1 MMWYNVNM
9 IKAYNCV
16 ALWAALDKLKEI
28 VAENE
33 KKGKKTVIFCEDRLS
48 LAAERTVCAAVGGSF
63 STSVYTFARFLSSE
77 KGKNPNLLSSQGSA
91 MAVRKIIEE
100 NKESLTLFKK
110 LSASA
115 AAQSVYDTIALLYS
129 SRISSEQT
137 ALAAQQGGI
146 LGGKLHDI
154 AVIYSAYEKYLEE
167 SGKEDRNGYL
177 AKLGQVIEDSEK
189 IKGNAVVFLGFQAL
203 TTAAVE
209 CARSAFISASD
220 VYGIFVGGAEDLYVN
235 EACAKFTLAAKEFG
249 GAEVLSVDTSLNHEA
264 EILRKN
270 IFNPESFYTQP
281 VPSQSVHLIEAAD
294 GQDELE
300 FIAARIKKHVEED
313 NERYAKISVMLPN
326 LDSGVRAL
334 SRVFSAYKIP
344 FYADRRF
351 ALSEHPLSS
360 FIINY
365 LLCALSGCRPQDVD
379 GVISSPYFPAK
390 REEKDEF
397 RNYLLRLANWRG
409 GVKKQPADD
418 IFTSFKFNK
427 EVVERVRKT
436 FLDGLSKIDKKPV
449 KSSICGGLRELL
461 TLFDVQKKLR
471 ETAEQFK
478 DEKPME
484 SQFCLRAYDSVN
496 SVIDEAESLSGEVSL
511 GEFIKILKS
520 GFSAMKISLIPP
532 KADAVFVGDLAATA
546 NTGSDVVFAARL
558 TSDIP
563 STSADT
569 ALLTD
574 RDIAMLEKL
583 NLDISPKI
591 GQVNARKRETC
602 ALNICAFRKHLYLSY
617 PANLEGEECGAS
629 EIISYAS
636 ALFLAPSGSRLAPVT
651 TEKIERSLKAAPY
664 YCSEPL
670 PAIRRLQKFRMGF
683 EASSIFEVLK
693 RHNLKDEAERGL
705 KKRVHRPISCGKRLY
720 LNYGSLSPTALESY
734 FSCPYLGFMRQG
746 LKVKERE
753 EGCVRPIDT
762 GNFIHSVLQD
772 VAVELGSIENDEK
785 LRALAGEIARK
796 KLEKT
801 PYSSLTQTKSGQ
813 YTAEMLI
820 SEAVEVSSGMYE
832 QLANS
837 RFRVLS
843 AESKCEIELTD
854 GIKLFGRIDRVDESG
869 DMVRII
875 DYKTGTIDASAPL
888 YYTGLKLQ
896 LPLYLSAVSGGRRA
910 AGAYYFPAAVEYS
923 EKKDGV
929 FRLQGFMDGSEEV
942 VSASDRTVADGQKSR
957 YVNAYLK
964 GRALESTMSKEDF
977 TDFIA
982 YSRLVAGAGA
992 KELLSGN
999 INPSPAEGTCTYC
1012 PAGGSCGFAV
1022 GKNGEERKAPSIKCG
1037 AIAAIARGA
1046 EDKKDE

>member
-1 MMWYNVNM
+1 M
-9 IKAYNCV
+9 IKAFNCV

-28 VAENE
+28 VYKNE
-33 KKGKKTVIFCEDRLS
+33 KNGQKTVIFCEDRLS

-63 STSVYTFARFLSSE
+63 LTSVFTFARFLSSE

-100 NKESLTLFKK
+100 NREQLTLFKK

-129 SRISSEQT
+129 SRITAEQT
-137 ALAAQQGGI
+137 ALAAERGGI

-177 AKLGQVIEDSEK
+177 ATLWQVIEESAK
-189 IKGNAVVFLGFQAL
+189 IKGNAVVFLGFQSL

-209 CARSAFISASD
+209 CARSAFSVASD

-235 EACAKFTLAAKEFG
+235 EALSKFTLAAKDFG
-249 GAEVLSVDTSLNHEA
+249 GAEVVSAGLSLNPEA
-264 EILRKN
+264 EILRKH
-270 IFNPESFYTQP
+270 IFNPESFYAEA
-281 VPSQSVHLIEAAD
+281 VPSQNIHLIEATD

-313 NERYAKISVMLPN
+313 KERYAKISVMLPD
-326 LDSGVRAL
+326 LDGSVRAL

-351 ALSEHPLSS
+351 SLSEHPLCS

-379 GVISSPYFPAK
+379 AVISSPYFPAK
-390 REEKDEF
+390 REEKDLF
-397 RNYLLRLANWRG
+397 RNYALRLANWRG
-409 GVKKQPADD
+409 GVKREPSDEISD
-418 IFTSFKFNK
+418 SFKFDK
-427 EVVERVRKT
+427 GTVERVRKT
-436 FLDGLSKIDKKPV
+436 FLDGLSKIDKNRV
-449 KSSICGGLRELL
+449 KSGICGGLRDLL
-461 TLFDVQKKLR
+461 ALFDVQKRL
-471 ETAEQFK
+471 EEIAEEFK
-478 DEKPME
+478 DSRPME
-484 SQFCLRAYDSVN
+484 AQFCLRAFESVN
-496 SVIDEAESLSGEVSL
+496 AVIDEAEGLAGEMPL

-520 GFSAMKISLIPP
+520 GFAAMKISLIPP

-558 TSDIP
+558 TSDVP
-563 STSADT
+563 ASSADT

-574 RDIAMLEKL
+574 RDIALLEEI

-591 GQVNARKRETC
+591 GQVNARRRETC

-617 PANLEGEECGAS
+617 PANLGGEECGAS
-629 EIISYAS
+629 EILSYAS
-636 ALFLAPSGSRLAPVT
+636 AVFLAPSGNRLLPVT

-670 PAIRRLQKFRMGF
+670 PAIRRLQKFRQSF
-683 EASSIFEVLK
+683 EASSIYEVLK
-693 RHNLKDEAERGL
+693 KHNLEEAAARGL
-705 KKRVHRPISCGKRLY
+705 AKRAYRPITCGKRLY
-720 LNYGSLSPTALESY
+720 LNYGSLSPTTLESY

-772 VAVELGSIENDEK
+772 VAAELTSIESDEK
-785 LRALAGEIARK
+785 LRERAGEIARQ
-796 KLEKT
+796 KLEKP
-801 PYSSLTQTKSGQ
+801 PYSSLVQTKSGQ
-813 YTAEMLI
+813 YTAEVLI
-820 SEAVEVSSGMYE
+820 GEAVEVSSGMYE

-837 RFRVLS
+837 RFRVLA
-843 AESKCEIELTD
+843 AESRCEIELTD

-875 DYKTGTIDASAPL
+875 DYKTGTVDASAPL

-910 AGAYYFPAAVEYS
+910 AGAYYFPAAVEYT

-929 FRLQGFMDGSEEV
+929 FRLQGFMDGSDDV
-942 VSASDRTVADGQKSR
+942 VSASDTTIADGQKSR
-957 YVNAYLK
+957 YVNAYYK
-964 GRALESTMSKEDF
+964 GRAVESTMPREEF
-977 TDFIA
+977 GNFLA
-982 YSRLVAGAGA
+982 YSRLVAGGGA

-999 INPSPAEGTCTYC
+999 IKPSPAEGTCTYC
-1012 PAGGSCGFAV
+1012 PAGGSCGFAA
-1022 GKNGEERKAPSIKCG
+1022 GKNGEERKAPSVKCTQ
-1037 AIAAIARGA
+1037 IAAIAKDA
-1046 EDKKDE
+1046 EGKGNE

>member
-1 MMWYNVNM
+1 M
-9 IKAYNCV
+9 IKAFNCV

-28 VAENE
+28 VAGNE
-33 KKGKKTVIFCEDRLS
+33 ERGQKTVIFCEDRLS

-63 STSVYTFARFLSSE
+63 LTSVYTFARFLSSE

-115 AAQSVYDTIALLYS
+115 AAQAVYDTIALLYS
-129 SRISSEQT
+129 SRISAEQT
-137 ALAAQQGGI
+137 ARAAERGGI
-146 LGGKLHDI
+146 LGGKLKDI
-154 AVIYSAYEKYLEE
+154 ALIYSAYQKYLDE

-177 AKLGQVIEDSEK
+177 AKLGQVIEESEK

-209 CARSAFISASD
+209 SARAAFISAAD

-249 GAEVLSVDTSLNHEA
+249 GAEVLSVDTALNIEA

-270 IFNPESFYTQP
+270 LFNPESFYLEP
-281 VPSQSVHLIEAAD
+281 VPSENVHLIEAAD

-300 FIAARIKKHVEED
+300 FVAARIKKHIEED
-313 NERYAKISVMLPN
+313 NERYAKISVMMPN
-326 LDSGVRAL
+326 LDSGVRSL

-344 FYADRRF
+344 FYADKRF
-351 ALSEHPLSS
+351 SLSEHPLCS
-360 FIINY
+360 FLINY

-379 GVISSPYFPAK
+379 GVISSPYFPAT

-397 RNYLLRLANWRG
+397 RNYAMRLANWRG

-418 IFTSFKFNK
+418 VFKSFKFKK
-427 EVVERVRKT
+427 EAVEKVRNT
-436 FLDGLSKIDKKPV
+436 FLEGLSKIDKKRV

-461 TLFDVQKKLR
+461 ALFEVQKRLQ
-471 ETAEQFK
+471 EIANGFK

-484 SQFCLRAYDSVN
+484 AQFCLRAFDSVN
-496 SVIDEAESLSGEVSL
+496 AVIDEAESLSGEVPLS
-511 GEFIKILKS
+511 EFIKILKS

-546 NTGSDVVFAARL
+546 NTGSNIVFAVRL

-563 STSADT
+563 ATSADT

-574 RDIAMLEKL
+574 RDIDMLEQIE
-583 NLDISPKI
+583 LDISPRI
-591 GQVNARKRETC
+591 GQVNARRRETC

-617 PANLEGEECGAS
+617 PAVLEGDECASS
-629 EIISYAS
+629 EIIAYAS
-636 ALFLAPSGSRLAPVT
+636 ASFLAPSGGRLAPVT
-651 TEKIERSLKAAPY
+651 TEKIERSFKAAPY

-670 PAIRRLQKFRMGF
+670 PAIRRLQKFKYSL
-683 EASSIFEVLK
+683 EASSIYEVLK

-705 KKRVHRPISCGKRLY
+705 KKRVHRPITCGKRLY

-734 FSCPYLGFMRQG
+734 FSCPYLGFLRQG

-762 GNFIHSVLQD
+762 GNFIHAVLQD
-772 VAVELGSIENDEK
+772 VAAELDSVENDEK

-796 KLEKT
+796 KLEKP

-813 YTAEMLI
+813 YTADVLI
-820 SEAVEVSSGMYE
+820 GEAVEVSSGMYE

-837 RFRVLS
+837 HFRVLS

-875 DYKTGTIDASAPL
+875 DYKTGTVDASAPL

-896 LPLYLSAVSGGRRA
+896 LPLYLSAVSNGRRA
-910 AGAYYFPAAVEYS
+910 AGAYYFPATVEYTD
-923 EKKDGV
+923 KKDGV

-942 VSASDRTVADGQKSR
+942 VAASDKTVADGQKSR
-957 YVNAYLK
+957 YVNAYYK
-964 GRALESTMSKEDF
+964 GRSVESSMAKDEF
-977 TDFIA
+977 TDFLA
-982 YSRLVAGAGA
+982 YSRLVAGGGA
-992 KELLSGN
+992 RELLSGN
-999 INPSPAEGTCTYC
+999 IKPSPAEGTCTYC
-1012 PAGGSCGFAV
+1012 PAGGSCGFAA
-1022 GKNGEERKAPSIKCG
+1022 GRNGEERKAPSVKCG
-1037 AIAAIARGA
+1037 TIAAIARGG
-1046 EDKKDE
+1046 EGKSNE